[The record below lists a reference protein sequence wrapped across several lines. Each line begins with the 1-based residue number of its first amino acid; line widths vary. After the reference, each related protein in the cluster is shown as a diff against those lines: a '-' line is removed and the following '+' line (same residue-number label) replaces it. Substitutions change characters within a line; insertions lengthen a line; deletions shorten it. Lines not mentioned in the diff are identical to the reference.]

1 MNVYLK
7 EIEFKNFVSYYF
19 DDVSNGTTINFS
31 HILSNK
37 KLYGIFQFIIFH
49 IKL

>member
-7 EIEFKNFVSYYF
+7 EIEFKNFVCYYF
-19 DDVSNGTTINFS
+19 DDVSNGTAINFS